1 MLKMLNRNF
10 EYKKALALGDK
21 AFEALIT
28 TKIVE
33 LVPDAKVTWTNYTL
47 FLKTSDSDMQKVYT
61 YLAGTYGMMNIDIN
75 QVGDEYAIDFM

>member
-1 MLKMLNRNF
+1 MLNRNF

-28 TKIVE
+28 TKLVE
-33 LVPDAKVTWTNYTL
+33 LVPEATATWTNYTL

-61 YLAGTYGMMNIDIN
+61 YLAGTYGMINIDIN

>member
-1 MLKMLNRNF
+1 MPQPNF

-21 AFEALIT
+21 AFEALVT
-28 TKIVE
+28 TKIQE
-33 LVPDAKVTWTNYTL
+33 LVPQATVTWTNYTL

-75 QVGDEYAIDFM
+75 QVGDEYAIEFM

>member
-1 MLKMLNRNF
+1 MLNRNF

-33 LVPDAKVTWTNYTL
+33 LVPQATATWTNYTL

-61 YLAGTYGMMNIDIN
+61 YRASTYGMDNIDIN
-75 QVGDEYAIDFM
+75 LVGDEYAIDFI